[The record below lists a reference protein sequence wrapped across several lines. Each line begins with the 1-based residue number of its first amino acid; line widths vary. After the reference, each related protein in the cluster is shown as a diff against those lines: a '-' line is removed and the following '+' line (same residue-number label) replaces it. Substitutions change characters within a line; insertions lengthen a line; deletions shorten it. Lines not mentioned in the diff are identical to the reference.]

1 MNSNQFNNIQDPIA
15 RAEAMRAQAVAEM
28 FLEATGSLRNLF
40 RGAAAKLAAYR
51 QFRQTYEALSVMTDR
66 ELDDIGI
73 TRADI
78 GRVARGFDPRE
89 TVSVADGD
97 ALARRMALA
106 EAFDQE
112 AEAAQPVANS
122 NSHDDRTAVAA

>member
-1 MNSNQFNNIQDPIA
+1 MDSKQFNNIQDPIA

-28 FLEATGSLRNLF
+28 ILGATESLGGLF
-40 RGAAAKLAAYR
+40 RGAVAKLAAYR
-51 QFRQTYEALSVMTDR
+51 QFRQTFEALSVMTDR

-78 GRVARGFDPRE
+78 GRVARGFDPRQ

-97 ALARRMALA
+97 ALARRLVLA

-112 AEAAQPVANS
+112 EAAQPVANS
-122 NSHDDRTAVAA
+122 NGHDNRTAVAA